1 MTAFLRSLLAALALT
16 VTAAGCVVYEPVPYP
31 GAPASFDR
39 SWNAALGAAQDVGLA
54 VTSADRTSGRIQGR
68 RDTTEITITVT
79 PQADGRVIVKFNA
92 TGPGP
97 QEQGLNERLATAYNR
112 RMGR

>member
-1 MTAFLRSLLAALALT
+1 MTAFLHNLLAALIFA

>member
-1 MTAFLRSLLAALALT
+1 MTAFPRSLLATLALT
-16 VTAAGCVVYEPVPYP
+16 VAAAGCVVYEPVAYP

-68 RDTTEITITVT
+68 RNTTEITITVS
-79 PQADGRVIVKFNA
+79 PQPDGGVVVRFDA

-97 QEQGLNERLATAYNR
+97 QEQGLNERLVDAYNR

>member
-1 MTAFLRSLLAALALT
+1 MTPFLHNLLAALA
-16 VTAAGCVVYEPVPYP
+16 VAVAAAACVVYEPVAYP

-39 SWNAALGAAQDVGLA
+39 LWNAALGAAQDVGLA
-54 VTSADRTSGRIQGR
+54 VTSADRSSGHIEGRRNTSGI
-68 RDTTEITITVT
+68 IITVT
-79 PQADGRVIVKFNA
+79 PQADGRVVVKFDA

-97 QEQGLNERLATAYNR
+97 QEQGLNERLAAAYNR

>member
-1 MTAFLRSLLAALALT
+1 MSAVRSLLAALA
-16 VTAAGCVVYEPVPYP
+16 VAVASAGCVVYEPVAYP

-54 VTSADRTSGRIQGR
+54 ITSADRMSGRIQGR
-68 RDTTEITITVT
+68 RNATEITISVT
-79 PQADGRVIVKFNA
+79 PQADGSVVVKFDA
-92 TGPGP
+92 SGPGP
-97 QEQGLNERLATAYNR
+97 QEQGLNERLVDAYNR